1 MRQVLAVL
9 SLVLPVIPFILLIPN
24 NTSIA
29 LILIAVILSIG
40 VIGLLMNNLS
50 AESWIALTIALII
63 SVASQGYVPYIL
75 HMVLISPQGL
85 TVFDGSIII
94 VEYSL
99 VLSQLYSNY
108 VRYTREFGSRGYD
121 EDEVNNALNNLTKWL
136 LVFLTISLLASLIIY
151 YVITIMSI
159 PLVDPFTALVVFAV
173 TYIAISRYLLT
184 KMRSSS

>member
-1 MRQVLAVL
+1 MRRVLAVL
-9 SLVLPVIPFILLIPN
+9 SLVLPVTPFALLIPN
-24 NTSIA
+24 DVLIA
-29 LILIAVILSIG
+29 LILIAVTLSIG

-50 AESWIALTIALII
+50 AESWTALVVALII
-63 SVASQGYVPYIL
+63 SVTSQGYIPYTL
-75 HMVLISPQGL
+75 HVALIPSQGL
-85 TVFDGSIII
+85 VMFDGSIVL
-94 VEYSL
+94 VEFSL
-99 VLSQLYSNY
+99 ILSQLYGNY
-108 VRYTREFGSRGYD
+108 VRYAREFGSRGYD
-121 EDEVNNALNNLTKWL
+121 EDEVNNALNDLTKWL